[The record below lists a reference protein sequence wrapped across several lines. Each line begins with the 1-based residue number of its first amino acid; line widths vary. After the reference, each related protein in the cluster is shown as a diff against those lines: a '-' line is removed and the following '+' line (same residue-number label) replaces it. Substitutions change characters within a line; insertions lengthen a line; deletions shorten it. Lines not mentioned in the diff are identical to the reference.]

1 VFNVNTAKAF
11 GLSFPPGLIA
21 IARALRASAMTTP
34 RTGAGFQ
41 RPGADRF
48 RVFALSAVAGEAGPP
63 STARTVKTTAGAVEK
78 GVPSDIKSVVE
89 QDGSPTRA
97 GALHGVCRRGAD
109 SRLQREEQREFMS
122 NQDPDNTPPYT
133 IDRNWSARSARI
145 GWTTGH
151 AVCFGPFKLLPLQ
164 RLLLKGD
171 QQVRLGSRALDVLI
185 TLTERPGQLISKDE
199 LMARV
204 WPGIFVVPANL
215 TVHITA
221 LRRAL
226 GDGVNGNR
234 FVVNVPGRGYCFTA
248 SVTAEC
254 TEPVDSFKQQTDL
267 ARIRDRWIDRDEVA
281 QTRA

>member
-1 VFNVNTAKAF
+1 
-11 GLSFPPGLIA
+11 
-21 IARALRASAMTTP
+21 
-34 RTGAGFQ
+34 
-41 RPGADRF
+41 
-48 RVFALSAVAGEAGPP
+48 
-63 STARTVKTTAGAVEK
+63 
-78 GVPSDIKSVVE
+78 
-89 QDGSPTRA
+89 
-97 GALHGVCRRGAD
+97 
-109 SRLQREEQREFMS
+109 MS

-215 TVHITA
+215 SVHITA